1 MCDINTCY
9 KCKDFRLKE
18 ASEGEYIGWCSL
30 CNECIDDVD
39 CDKSEGDKHK
49 I

>member
-1 MCDINTCY
+1 MCDIDVCY
-9 KCKDFRLKE
+9 KCKRFCLKE
-18 ASEGEYIGWCSL
+18 VTEGEHIGWCSL

-39 CDKSEGDKHK
+39 CDKSKGDKHK